1 MPETTN
7 NDAPDADRPTARA
20 GQEGPSKTGAA
31 ARPPGEMAAEQQA
44 REAVRSAA
52 TEGAAGG
59 AAAQTSPDAGSPT
72 DTAL

>member
-7 NDAPDADRPTARA
+7 NDAPGADRPTARA

-52 TEGAAGG
+52 AGGVAGG
-59 AAAQTSPDAGSPT
+59 AAERTSSDGGYPT
-72 DTAL
+72 DTAP

>member
-20 GQEGPSKTGAA
+20 GQEGPSKTGGA

-52 TEGAAGG
+52 AGGVAGG
-59 AAAQTSPDAGSPT
+59 AAERTSSDGGSPT
-72 DTAL
+72 DTAP